1 MPGGIFVFVDVRDV
15 ANAHILALEDSSANG
30 RYCVV
35 AQVVLCS
42 QVFSI
47 LRQLYPGAS
56 FPTRYFCLLV
66 CVDLF

>member
-42 QVFSI
+42 QVFRI
-47 LRQLYPGAS
+47 LRQLYPGVS
-56 FPTRYFCLLV
+56 FPERWV
-66 CVDLF
+66 GSDLF